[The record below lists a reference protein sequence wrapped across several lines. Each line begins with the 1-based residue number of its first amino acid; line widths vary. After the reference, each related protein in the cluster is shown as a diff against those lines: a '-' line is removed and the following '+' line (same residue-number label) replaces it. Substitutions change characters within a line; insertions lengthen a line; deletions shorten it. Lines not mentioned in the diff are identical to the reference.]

1 MADTTSTRPAGPVPQ
16 NADPSAETSVTLVD
30 AGATDDVSTRS
41 ARRWLAFFI
50 VVATLLR
57 VWGLGYGLPHP
68 LTRPDE
74 ERVVGAAMSIASGA
88 TLHPGDFMYPG
99 LMKYVAGAV
108 LSAYFNVGRGLGWF
122 VDFDDFDRQLKAEEG
137 LRNYLVCRAVSV
149 LFGVL
154 TVIVTYG
161 LAREVAGTR
170 SAGLLAAWLI
180 AVCYL
185 HARDSHFATVDVTAT
200 FFATLSLWFAARFAR
215 QGSRSAL
222 GVASMAAGLAAASK
236 YNVGLV
242 AIGVTIA
249 CLFRA
254 AAPNPASRV
263 RSVAL
268 AGLAVIAAFALGSP
282 YSLLHHG
289 EVLDMLAF
297 VKGKLMA
304 GEGPS
309 AFEVHLRHSF
319 PEGLGWPLF
328 LASLA
333 GIAYAARKRRVEHW
347 VALGFVILFF
357 ASISPARWVVP
368 RYVIPLLPA
377 VFALASTAT
386 LAAVNR
392 QRGAFVVVLG
402 VVLGVPTLSDSI
414 EYGRVA
420 SAADTRLLAAQWI
433 ESNLTPS
440 RGIAVCA
447 GYGAPEI
454 NADSTRGP
462 WFRVKQ
468 IDCESLEPQSL
479 TRPYLVTHEHPYL
492 PWSFS
497 KGTFERLLGKDWRR
511 IALFDPFDGG
521 SGKAATYSTGDA
533 FFMPYSGLSSVTR
546 GGPIIAVWERLRDP

>member
-1 MADTTSTRPAGPVPQ
+1 
-16 NADPSAETSVTLVD
+16 
-30 AGATDDVSTRS
+30 
-41 ARRWLAFFI
+41 
-50 VVATLLR
+50 
-57 VWGLGYGLPHP
+57 
-68 LTRPDE
+68 
-74 ERVVGAAMSIASGA
+74 
-88 TLHPGDFMYPG
+88 
-99 LMKYVAGAV
+99 
-108 LSAYFNVGRGLGWF
+108 
-122 VDFDDFDRQLKAEEG
+122 
-137 LRNYLVCRAVSV
+137 
-149 LFGVL
+149 
-154 TVIVTYG
+154 
-161 LAREVAGTR
+161 
-170 SAGLLAAWLI
+170 
-180 AVCYL
+180 
-185 HARDSHFATVDVTAT
+185 
-200 FFATLSLWFAARFAR
+200 
-215 QGSRSAL
+215 
-222 GVASMAAGLAAASK
+222 
-236 YNVGLV
+236 
-242 AIGVTIA
+242 
-249 CLFRA
+249 
-254 AAPNPASRV
+254 
-263 RSVAL
+263 
-268 AGLAVIAAFALGSP
+268 
-282 YSLLHHG
+282 
-289 EVLDMLAF
+289 
-297 VKGKLMA
+297 
-304 GEGPS
+304 
-309 AFEVHLRHSF
+309 
-319 PEGLGWPLF
+319 
-328 LASLA
+328 
-333 GIAYAARKRRVEHW
+333 
-347 VALGFVILFF
+347 
-357 ASISPARWVVP
+357 
-368 RYVIPLLPA
+368 LPA